1 MIEVIRF
8 GAEWCQPCKRYTPQL
23 EKWVND
29 KSNINL
35 VLIDI
40 EQEPTQAQNYGV
52 MSVPYTVFKSAH
64 KTVGIKGALTT
75 KQLDKV
81 LATINEE
88 NV

>member
-23 EKWVND
+23 EKWVSG

-40 EQEPTQAQNYGV
+40 EQDPTRAQDYGV
-52 MSVPYTVFKSAH
+52 MSVPYTVFKRAD
-64 KTVGIKGALTT
+64 KTVGIKGALTA

-81 LATINEE
+81 LATINGG

>member
-64 KTVGIKGALTT
+64 RTVGIKGALTT